1 MYEVCFEMI
10 KCPICGK
17 EFVKNINSVYKVEN
31 SRRKYVYACS
41 YSCHN
46 KLKEKYEK
54 KRTRKYNNM
63 CCS

>member
-17 EFVKNINSVYKVEN
+17 EFVKNIHSVYKVDVN
-31 SRRKYVYACS
+31 RRPIYACS

-46 KLKEKYEK
+46 KLKEKYKK

-63 CCS
+63 CS

>member
-17 EFVKNINSVYKVEN
+17 EFVKNIHSVYKVDVN
-31 SRRKYVYACS
+31 RRPIYACS
-41 YSCHN
+41 YSCNN

-54 KRTRKYNNM
+54 KRTRKYNNI

>member
-17 EFVKNINSVYKVEN
+17 EFVKNIHSVYKVDVN
-31 SRRKYVYACS
+31 RKPIYACS

-46 KLKEKYEK
+46 KLKEKY
-54 KRTRKYNNM
+54 NIF
-63 CCS
+63 